1 MRLKVG
7 FVVIALA
14 VALPSS
20 AYGQGRVQYA
30 PTPYSSAQN
39 GNSQYGHA
47 QVGNPQY
54 QPTPYAQSR
63 NVPPPPQAVA
73 PAPAQPQYVTPQYS
87 SSPPQYNNVQYAV
100 TAQGDATGQG
110 DATAQGAATTT
121 GTTAPPP
128 DAVCNGSS
136 CQLRRSSSSCSS
148 CSSCSSSS
156 CSSSNCGCD
165 RSPSARLSLTGLR
178 FSATRISTS
187 AGQATNNVGLGFA
200 GGVDTY
206 ALDGGARGSLNW
218 VLGGGDAGFE
228 GMLAGTVDFGYR
240 LDVTERQGPFGRAGF
255 DGRMQG
261 NDRLYFST
269 LELPRLTLGYQYL
282 DGKTAIEA
290 GIRGGPI
297 LAGRYNPG
305 DEGYRRL
312 SGSFEYGAFASA
324 TVSILKM
331 EATVMRIDA
340 KDTGNGRPVD
350 VARGSFCAIAG
361 KVGICGDLMAIR
373 GDANMGPNGGH
384 DQVAHAG
391 YAGVSIGLASW

>member
-1 MRLKVG
+1 M
-7 FVVIALA
+7 
-14 VALPSS
+14 
-20 AYGQGRVQYA
+20 
-30 PTPYSSAQN
+30 
-39 GNSQYGHA
+39 
-47 QVGNPQY
+47 
-54 QPTPYAQSR
+54 
-63 NVPPPPQAVA
+63 
-73 PAPAQPQYVTPQYS
+73 
-87 SSPPQYNNVQYAV
+87 
-100 TAQGDATGQG
+100 
-110 DATAQGAATTT
+110 
-121 GTTAPPP
+121 
-128 DAVCNGSS
+128 
-136 CQLRRSSSSCSS
+136 
-148 CSSCSSSS
+148 
-156 CSSSNCGCD
+156 
-165 RSPSARLSLTGLR
+165 RLSLTGVR
-178 FSATRISTS
+178 FSATRIATS
-187 AGQATNNVGLGFA
+187 AGQTTNNVGLGFA

-206 ALDGGARGSLNW
+206 ALDGGARGSMSW

-228 GMLAGTVDFGYR
+228 GMLAGTVDIGYR

-269 LELPRLTLGYQYL
+269 LELPRLTLGWQYL

-331 EATVMRIDA
+331 EATAMRIDA
-340 KDTGNGRPVD
+340 KDTGTGRPVD

-373 GDANMGPNGGH
+373 GDANMGPSGGGV
-384 DQVAHAG
+384 QVATAG
-391 YAGVSIGLASW
+391 YAGVSIGVASW